1 MASTYEA
8 TGLVMAAPGGFQQ
21 LAQKSWALPACAESE
36 VRVHIEHVAL
46 NFADLL
52 ICEGTYQVRPEPP
65 FSPGLEVAGR
75 VVTSGHPLSG
85 ARVVGLLDHGGLAT
99 AANIHDRHLVKI
111 PDDVSNQ
118 QAVCLPVGYGTS
130 EAGLFTRARLMPG
143 ETVLIHGA
151 SSGVG
156 KTAAELAQAAGC
168 RLVLSASSQER
179 KEMFQAQGFEH
190 VFVIGEEFRGEVEA
204 ALGPR
209 PIHVVYDAIGG
220 AIAKPS
226 LSLLAF
232 GGRYLVIGFAA
243 GEPPLFPANHLLVKN
258 VDVVGFYWGAYVH
271 HDPNQ
276 FGAVMTR
283 LMEKVS
289 ASEIQP
295 QYTELRGFSG
305 AMEGLKL
312 LKQRNAKG
320 KIVVNLTEN
329 G

>member
-1 MASTYEA
+1 
-8 TGLVMAAPGGFQQ
+8 
-21 LAQKSWALPACAESE
+21 
-36 VRVHIEHVAL
+36 
-46 NFADLL
+46 
-52 ICEGTYQVRPEPP
+52 
-65 FSPGLEVAGR
+65 
-75 VVTSGHPLSG
+75 
-85 ARVVGLLDHGGLAT
+85 
-99 AANIHDRHLVKI
+99 
-111 PDDVSNQ
+111 
-118 QAVCLPVGYGTS
+118 
-130 EAGLFTRARLMPG
+130 
-143 ETVLIHGA
+143 
-151 SSGVG
+151 
-156 KTAAELAQAAGC
+156 
-168 RLVLSASSQER
+168 
-179 KEMFQAQGFEH
+179 MFQAQGFEH